1 VIATSAFG
9 LVTCIITLP
18 LTSPEDLENSAG
30 LKIGQRK
37 LQKLTKSQGNA
48 FVQKNALVELH
59 YLDLLVWLVF
69 IIFVGM

>member
-1 VIATSAFG
+1 MIATSAFG

-37 LQKLTKSQGNA
+37 VQKLTKSHGNA
-48 FVQKNALVELH
+48 FVQKNALIELH
-59 YLDLLVWLVF
+59 YLDLWLVF
-69 IIFVGM
+69 LIFVGM